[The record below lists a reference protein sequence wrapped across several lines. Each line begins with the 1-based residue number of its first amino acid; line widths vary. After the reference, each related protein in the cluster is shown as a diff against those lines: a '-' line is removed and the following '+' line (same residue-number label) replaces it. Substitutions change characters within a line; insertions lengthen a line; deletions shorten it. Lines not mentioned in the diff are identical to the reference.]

1 VSIFPQRRPF
11 STVTISELLWYAPA
25 RMEPAAP
32 RSNFSLAGAGSVL
45 IGTTAA
51 VIVVCAAIGW
61 AAGSTAWGFLAG
73 AILGIPAGIFAVY
86 RRYRH
91 ALS

>member
-1 VSIFPQRRPF
+1 
-11 STVTISELLWYAPA
+11 
-25 RMEPAAP
+25 MEPSAS

-51 VIVVCAAIGW
+51 VIVVATGIGW

-73 AILGIPAGIFAVY
+73 AILGIPAGIAMTIL
-86 RRYRH
+86 RYGNVR
-91 ALS
+91 